1 MKYWI
6 ESANKDYETM
16 KVLHK
21 NKKNTWCLFMGD
33 LVIEKLLKAI
43 YAKNNKVTPYAPRTH
58 ELTYLADRAGL
69 DLSAEQ
75 RVILDKITNFNLD
88 ARYDDY
94 KNNFYNI
101 CNDEYTE
108 QELLKIEEVIKWLK
122 QELSKTQK

>member
-1 MKYWI
+1 MLL
-6 ESANKDYETM
+6 S
-16 KVLHK
+16 
-21 NKKNTWCLFMGD
+21 
-33 LVIEKLLKAI
+33 KLLKAI

-122 QELSKTQK
+122 QELSKIQK

>member
-21 NKKNTWCLFMGD
+21 NKKNTWCLFIGD